1 MSKMSNIK
9 KNDLV
14 EIIAGKD
21 KGKRGKVLEVLR
33 KSEKVVVEG
42 VNIAIKHQ
50 KPTMTNQEGGKIE
63 KPMPIHISNVMP
75 VDPKTD
81 KTDRIRVKTLEDGFR
96 VRFFKKTGETVD

>member
-14 EIIAGKD
+14 EVMAGKD

-33 KSEKVVVEG
+33 KTEKVVVEG
-42 VNIAIKHQ
+42 VNIAVKHQ
-50 KPTMTNQEGGKIE
+50 KPTMTNQEGGKVD
-63 KPMPIHISNVMP
+63 KPMPLHISNIMP

-81 KTDRIRVKTLEDGFR
+81 KKDRIRVKALDDGTR
-96 VRFFKKTGETVD
+96 VRFFKKSGETVD

>member
-14 EIIAGKD
+14 EVIAGKD

-33 KSEKVVVEG
+33 KSEKLVVEG
-42 VNIAIKHQ
+42 VNIAVKHQ

-63 KPMPIHISNVMP
+63 KSMPIHISNVMP

-81 KTDRIRVKTLEDGFR
+81 KRDSIRVKTLEDGTR
-96 VRFFKKTGETVD
+96 VRCFKKSGETVD